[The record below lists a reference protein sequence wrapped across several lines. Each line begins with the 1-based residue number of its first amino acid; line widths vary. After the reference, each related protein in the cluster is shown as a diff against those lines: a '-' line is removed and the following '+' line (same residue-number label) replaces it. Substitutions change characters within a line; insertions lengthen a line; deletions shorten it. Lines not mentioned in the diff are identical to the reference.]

1 MESPQYNNFTMSKGG
16 GGTKTAMI
24 VLTVSVIILIVVV
37 TAIFIYNHFGVKTT
51 FTSQAARMSKNK
63 RTAPSPEARQ
73 AAHARIN
80 AVVRPVTPQV
90 RADTRSRADVREMS
104 APLPAIQLMAAPEMP
119 DLDSSMQLMN
129 SASAS
134 IGDSDMNRTTT
145 EVGGISAN
153 AYADFNYSMD
163 PGVMS
168 PSAASD
174 IQGIQSFMPL
184 MNDGVDH
191 STGPIDPTT
200 GLPLLTT
207 SKLVRSQMLGG
218 HGAGSFLRQQQDPLS
233 GYKRLGK
240 NMCGAQS
247 ARRDLALRRAQF
259 NEARLADPTGDPV
272 LFQSSEFA
280 YQ

>member
-1 MESPQYNNFTMSKGG
+1 MASLQNYEGPPTVKNGC
-16 GGTKTAMI
+16 GTAKATI
-24 VLTVSVIILIVVV
+24 VLIVILVLLT
-37 TAIFIYNHFGVKTT
+37 TAGLAFTLYNYFTTNKTT
-51 FTSQAARMSKNK
+51 TKQESARSKYARM
-63 RTAPSPEARQ
+63 
-73 AAHARIN
+73 AADTQIN
-80 AVVRPVTPQV
+80 AVVRPARMDKSAHMDTRAPL
-90 RADTRSRADVREMS
+90 RADLREMS
-104 APLPAIQLMAAPEMP
+104 APLPAMQLMSAPEMP
-119 DLDSSMQLMN
+119 DLDLSLQMMN
-129 SASAS
+129 SASAN

-145 EVGGISAN
+145 EIGGISAN
-153 AYADFNYSMD
+153 PYADFNYRMD
-163 PGVMS
+163 AGAMS
-168 PSAASD
+168 PAAASE

-184 MNDGVDH
+184 MNDGVNQE
-191 STGPIDPTT
+191 TGPIDPTT

-207 SKLVRSQMLGG
+207 GKLIRSQMLGG